1 MSFTSKRHFKKLI
14 KDIMNIIK
22 DIVKKDTQ
30 NLSEE
35 QAFLIQ
41 GKLEKII
48 MAIYMV
54 TEFFPKQ
61 EPLKYSLR
69 EKSVSFL
76 SFIMSL
82 KNDSSEHKNEIL
94 SLSSEINSLLKLSA
108 SLKLISEMNYSIL
121 ISEYDKFLKMIKI
134 FDEEKNTLSKTFF
147 KVEMSESD
155 TSKEEIYKGQY
166 KGQKDNEK
174 INVLYNV
181 LEEKKSF
188 ERNKK
193 DIVHKN
199 KKEDKQPKKIKSDRK
214 TLIVEIVKDKKEVTI
229 KDIIDVIK
237 NCSEKTIQ
245 RELVDLVN
253 SGVLKKEGERRWSK
267 YSLKG

>member
-1 MSFTSKRHFKKLI
+1 MSFWDKRHLNKFI

-82 KNDSSEHKNEIL
+82 KNESSEHKNEIL

-121 ISEYDKFLKMIKI
+121 ISEYDKFLKMIKV

-147 KVEMSESD
+147 KVEISESD
-155 TSKEEIYKGQY
+155 IIKEEVYKGQY
-166 KGQKDNEK
+166 KGQKDSEK
-174 INVLYNV
+174 INVLENV
-181 LEEKKSF
+181 REEK
-188 ERNKK
+188 NKK
-193 DIVHKN
+193 DNGVYKN
-199 KKEDKQPKKIKSDRK
+199 KKEDRQPKKIKSDRK
-214 TLIVEIVKDKKEVTI
+214 TLIIEIVKDKKEVTI

-267 YSLKG
+267 YSIK